1 MDTMASVRPEVLVKA
16 VQQARARGVI
26 LPTIAQ
32 QMNPALIPPAV
43 VARLRG
49 LGLWD
54 IDPSPTTSCSRRR
67 SRACARRS
75 SSPSAIASR

>member
-1 MDTMASVRPEVLVKA
+1 MNTMASVRPEVLAKA
-16 VQQARARGVI
+16 VKQARARGVI

-49 LGLWD
+49 IGLWD
-54 IDPSPTTSCSRRR
+54 ANPLNLFRITWKNEPKEQGGGFNQGNW
-67 SRACARRS
+67 
-75 SSPSAIASR
+75 I